1 MDLND
6 IDILKKRIIYQQ
18 VREVYKTSF
27 PIKIGTPS
35 DKPDYKIYRS
45 KDEQYYQIVIRREIY
60 YYKKIGEK

>member
-1 MDLND
+1 MDLED

-35 DKPDYKIYRS
+35 DKSDYKIYRS
-45 KDEQYYQIVIRREIY
+45 MDEQYYQIVIRREIY